1 LDLEMRVRHLLTA
14 PKKGDT
20 AMRREHL
27 KLLTGADEAA
37 PVDLAEILLARKEH
51 PSTVLRV
58 MPSDRD
64 EYDDPDDAA

>member
-1 LDLEMRVRHLLTA
+1 
-14 PKKGDT
+14 
-20 AMRREHL
+20 MRREHL

-37 PVDLAEILLARKEH
+37 PVDLAEILLARKAH

-64 EYDDPDDAA
+64 EYDGPDDAA

>member
-1 LDLEMRVRHLLTA
+1 
-14 PKKGDT
+14 
-20 AMRREHL
+20 MRRDDL

-58 MPSDRD
+58 VSSDCSEND
-64 EYDDPDDAA
+64 GPDDAA